1 MKNKNERRAVVIK
14 KEIPRNKP
22 QNYERKRN
30 HGDEDDFFLQ
40 LTAV

>member
-22 QNYERKRN
+22 KTMKGKETMATRMI
-30 HGDEDDFFLQ
+30 FFFN
-40 LTAV
+40 